1 MFGHRPDGRRVSSI
15 DPIVRITPYLMPM
28 RCDAQ
33 VFLQH
38 KVDYEMLA
46 RYIAAQS
53 AKGEK
58 ITFMN
63 IIIAAFVRTVSQHPE
78 INRYIMNKQYYSRNN
93 CTVSFT
99 MLKEPQNPESDETAV
114 KIKFDLTDTLY
125 DVRDRMNAVINAN
138 RGESS
143 SSFVDKLARF
153 LLAVPGLATVVVG
166 LVRLLDRY
174 GLCPAALLDEL
185 PFHTSMYIT
194 NNASIGLHHV
204 NHHIYNFGS
213 TSLFFGMGTVER
225 SAVVEPS
232 GAAKMKRWLPIGIT
246 ADERVCSGAHYASFF
261 GLMNHLLNHPE
272 ELETPPVAVR
282 FDPKCEYHVPKVGQQ
297 AEPARAKMPMA
308 TA

>member
-1 MFGHRPDGRRVSSI
+1 MFGFRPDGRRVKDI

-38 KVDYEMLA
+38 KADYELMA
-46 RYIAAQS
+46 RYIAKKGAE
-53 AKGEK
+53 GEK
-58 ITFMN
+58 ITFMQ

-78 INRYIMNKQYYSRNN
+78 INRYIMNKQFFSRNN

-99 MLKEPQNPESDETAV
+99 MLKDMNDPDAGETAV
-114 KIKFDLTDTLY
+114 KIKFDLTDTIF
-125 DVRDRMNAVINAN
+125 DVRDRMNKVI
-138 RGESS
+138 ESS
-143 SSFVDKLARF
+143 RGVENQNFVDKLVRVLFAI
-153 LLAVPGLATVVVG
+153 PGLPTAIVG

-174 GLCPAALLDEL
+174 GLCPGALLDEL

-213 TSLFFGMGTVER
+213 TSLFFGMGTLER
-225 SAVVEPS
+225 VAVVEK
-232 GAAKMKRWLPIGIT
+232 GVTRMKRFLPIGIT
-246 ADERVCSGAHYASFF
+246 ADERVCSGAHYSQFF
-261 GLMNHLLNHPE
+261 GTMNYLLNHPE
-272 ELETPPVAVR
+272 ELEVPPESVR
-282 FDPKCEYHVPKVGQQ
+282 FDPRCEYHVPKAEKAEADAQAQQ
-297 AEPARAKMPMA
+297 K